1 MFFYLLYKAT
11 HLFSN
16 KMVACL
22 IESHVSTLHT
32 YYNTIEMFLF
42 FSSFANFF
50 FFWGG
55 GWEGVA
61 SLKLFSVFF
70 VTIL

>member
-50 FFWGG
+50 FGG
-55 GWEGVA
+55 VGGGVA

-70 VTIL
+70 FTIL